1 MTYLNEIKAT
11 GVVGDEVRVIDSG
24 RIVRRGGMA
33 ELAADDSQRAARPQP
48 RFASMSAL
56 NGQALSRRPEILPAL
71 TPLVVVLVAAV
82 HRLHFDFAMLTAMEL
97 AMG

>member
-24 RIVRRGGMA
+24 RIVHRGGMA

-56 NGQALSRRPEILPAL
+56 NAGQALSRRPKLLPAL
-71 TPLVVVLVAAV
+71 TPLVVVLVAAPFIGSISTS
-82 HRLHFDFAMLTAMEL
+82 RC
-97 AMG
+97 